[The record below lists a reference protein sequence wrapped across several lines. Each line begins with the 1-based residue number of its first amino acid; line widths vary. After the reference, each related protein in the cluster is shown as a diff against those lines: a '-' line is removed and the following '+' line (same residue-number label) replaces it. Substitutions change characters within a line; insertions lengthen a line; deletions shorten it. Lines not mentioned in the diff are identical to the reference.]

1 MLDEDERVLDIIAYW
16 QKTYDDD
23 RAKNPKHVE
32 TYKFMYKVRLF
43 LDFDPQD
50 EQAVDLFY
58 IQGVFDVVNSRYP
71 TTEKDCAQLAA
82 FASARKTW

>member
-50 EQAVDLFY
+50 EQALTCSIFKGY
-58 IQGVFDVVNSRYP
+58 
-71 TTEKDCAQLAA
+71 LML
-82 FASARKTW
+82 

>member
-1 MLDEDERVLDIIAYW
+1 MVTHKLGLKDGTPFAIFEVSSDEEERVLDEDERVLDIIAYW

-43 LDFDPQD
+43 WTS
-50 EQAVDLFY
+50 
-58 IQGVFDVVNSRYP
+58 IH
-71 TTEKDCAQLAA
+71 
-82 FASARKTW
+82 KTNKRLTCSIFKGI